1 MHRSTELGL
10 VYSPYGGIGFV
21 QRIEAR
27 KSADFFAALRWFLK
41 LFA

>member
-21 QRIEAR
+21 QRTTPRRIAVR
-27 KSADFFAALRWFLK
+27 FRALRWFMK